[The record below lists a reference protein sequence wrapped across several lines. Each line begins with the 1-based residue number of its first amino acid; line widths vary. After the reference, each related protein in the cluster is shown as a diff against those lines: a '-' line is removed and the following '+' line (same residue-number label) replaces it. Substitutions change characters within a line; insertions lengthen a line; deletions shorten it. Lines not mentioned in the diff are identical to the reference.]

1 MFKTSERELCS
12 REIKHYGQFLIPRIV
27 KFVTSK
33 LFPLTPQEINLEEL
47 QKGDKEIK
55 EVLEDFSK
63 ICK

>member
-1 MFKTSERELCS
+1 MDIL
-12 REIKHYGQFLIPRIV
+12 FLILCIV
-27 KFVTSK
+27 KFVMSK
-33 LFPLTPQEINLEEL
+33 LFLLILQEINLEEL